1 MITYEKYIRQI
12 KLLNKMIHY
21 YYIRDEPIAS
31 DEEYDLLYKEVLD
44 FENANPDKI
53 LDNSP
58 TQRLAKL
65 PSTNSKFDKLEK
77 VEHIERMWSLE
88 DVFNNEEL
96 QTWVNRI
103 YKNTANNVIFMCDAK
118 FDGASLNL
126 LYENGELVSAA
137 TRGDG
142 SIGEQVLHNARVISS
157 IPLQIPYKNRIEIR
171 GEVVIEKEDFEAINK
186 KRLENNENIFANP
199 RNAASGSLRQLDSKI
214 TKDRKLKF
222 IPWGFGYCE
231 INEDSFIKRLEMIKD
246 FGFIDSGLNIIAKNI
261 DEVESFYQKLVSLRL
276 SYPIML
282 DGMVLRL
289 DSVALQNTLGYTIK
303 TPRFAVAYKFPAL
316 EKVTKILSI
325 TYQVGRSGVVTP
337 VAELESVN
345 IEGAN
350 ISRATLHNFDEI
362 DKKDIRINDYVLIIR
377 SGDVIPKIIK
387 PLVERRNGDE
397 IKISKPLRCPV
408 CNSELLIEDVLIKCQ
423 NLSCK
428 ARVIESI
435 IHFCSKKAMDIVGM
449 GDKIVKFLFDNGL
462 IKNVLDIY
470 SLKYED
476 LEGRDGWGEKKIN
489 NLLDS
494 ITRSKNIALWRLLNA
509 LGIEHIGEGSS
520 KKLSKIF
527 GNKIF
532 SISFEEL
539 ISLDGIGEEMAK
551 SIVLFMQTNSELI
564 TQLLQILTLV
574 DEQKAESSLS
584 NEIIC
589 LTGTMSESRDV
600 ITAKLESLGA
610 SVVSSP
616 SKKTTILVYGEN
628 AGSKLTKAKELGI
641 KILSEQEL
649 NEMISSIQN
658 F

>member
-1 MITYEKYIRQI
+1 MITYGEYIKQI

-58 TQRLAKL
+58 TRRLAKL
-65 PSTNSKFDKLEK
+65 PSKSSKFDKLQK
-77 VEHIERMWSLE
+77 IEHIERMWSLD
-88 DVFNNEEL
+88 DVFNKKEL
-96 QTWVNRI
+96 QTWINRI
-103 YKNTANNVIFMCDAK
+103 YKNISTDVVFMCDAK

-142 SIGEQVLHNARVISS
+142 SIGEQVLHNAKVVSS

-171 GEVVIEKEDFEAINK
+171 GEVIIEKEDFEAINK

-214 TKDRKLKF
+214 TKDRKLRF

-231 INEDSFIKRLEMIKD
+231 INEDSFIKRLEMIKE

-408 CNSELLIEDVLIKCQ
+408 CNSELLIEDILIKCQ

-476 LEGRDGWGEKKIN
+476 LEGRDGWKEKKIN

-539 ISLDGIGEEMAK
+539 IALDGIGEEMAK
-551 SIVLFMQTNSELI
+551 SIVLFMQTNNELI
-564 TQLLQILTLV
+564 TRLLQILTLV

-584 NEIIC
+584 NEVIC
-589 LTGTMSESRDV
+589 LTGTMSESRN
-600 ITAKLESLGA
+600 IIASKLESFGA
-610 SVVSSP
+610 SVVSSL
-616 SKKTTILVYGEN
+616 SKKTTMLVYGEN
-628 AGSKLTKAKELGI
+628 AGSKLIKAKELGI
-641 KILSEQEL
+641 KILSEKEL
-649 NEMISSIQN
+649 NDMIGDAQN
-658 F
+658 L

>member
-1 MITYEKYIRQI
+1 MITYGEYIKQI

-58 TQRLAKL
+58 TRRLAKL
-65 PSTNSKFDKLEK
+65 PSKSSKFDKLQK
-77 VEHIERMWSLE
+77 IEHIERMWSLD
-88 DVFNNEEL
+88 DVFNKKEL
-96 QTWVNRI
+96 QTWINRI
-103 YKNTANNVIFMCDAK
+103 YKNISTDVVFMCDAK

-142 SIGEQVLHNARVISS
+142 SIGEQVLHNARVVSS

-171 GEVVIEKEDFEAINK
+171 GEVIIEKEDFEAINK

-214 TKDRKLKF
+214 TKDRKLRF

-246 FGFIDSGLNIIAKNI
+246 FGFIDSGLNIIAKDI

-387 PLVERRNGDE
+387 PLVERRSGDE

-408 CNSELLIEDVLIKCQ
+408 CNSELLIEDILIKCQ

-539 ISLDGIGEEMAK
+539 IALDGIGEEMAK
-551 SIVLFMQTNSELI
+551 SIVLFMQTNNELI
-564 TQLLQILTLV
+564 TRLLQILTLV

-589 LTGTMSESRDV
+589 LTGTMSESRN
-600 ITAKLESLGA
+600 IIASKLESFGA
-610 SVVSSP
+610 SVVSSL
-616 SKKTTILVYGEN
+616 SKKTTMLVYGEN
-628 AGSKLTKAKELGI
+628 AGSKLIKAKELGI
-641 KILSEQEL
+641 KILSEKEL
-649 NEMISSIQN
+649 NDMIGN
-658 F
+658 A

>member
-1 MITYEKYIRQI
+1 MITYGEYIKQI

-58 TQRLAKL
+58 TRRLAKL
-65 PSTNSKFDKLEK
+65 PSKSSKFDKLQK
-77 VEHIERMWSLE
+77 IEHIERMWSLD
-88 DVFNNEEL
+88 DVFNKKEL
-96 QTWVNRI
+96 QTWINRI
-103 YKNTANNVIFMCDAK
+103 YKNISTDVVFMCDAK

-142 SIGEQVLHNARVISS
+142 SIGEQVLHNARVVSS

-171 GEVVIEKEDFEAINK
+171 GEVIIEKEDFEAINK

-214 TKDRKLKF
+214 TKDRKLRF

-231 INEDSFIKRLEMIKD
+231 INEDSFIKRLEMIKE
-246 FGFIDSGLNIIAKNI
+246 FGFIDSGLNVIAKNI

-408 CNSELLIEDVLIKCQ
+408 CNSELLIEDILIKCQ

-476 LEGRDGWGEKKIN
+476 LEGRDGWKEKKIN

-539 ISLDGIGEEMAK
+539 IALDGIGEEMAK
-551 SIVLFMQTNSELI
+551 SIVLFMQTNNELI
-564 TQLLQILTLV
+564 TRLLQILTLV
-574 DEQKAESSLS
+574 DEQKAESSIS
-584 NEIIC
+584 NEVIC
-589 LTGTMSESRDV
+589 LTGTMSESRN
-600 ITAKLESLGA
+600 IIASKLESFGA
-610 SVVSSP
+610 SVVSSL
-616 SKKTTILVYGEN
+616 SKKTTMLVYGEN
-628 AGSKLTKAKELGI
+628 AGSKLIKAKELGI
-641 KILSEQEL
+641 KILSEKEL
-649 NEMISSIQN
+649 NDMIGNAQN
-658 F
+658 L

>member
-1 MITYEKYIRQI
+1 MITYGEYIKQI

-58 TQRLAKL
+58 TRRLAKL
-65 PSTNSKFDKLEK
+65 PSKSSKFDKLQK
-77 VEHIERMWSLE
+77 IEHIERMWSLD
-88 DVFNNEEL
+88 DVFNKKEL
-96 QTWVNRI
+96 QTWINRI
-103 YKNTANNVIFMCDAK
+103 YKNISTDVVFMCDAK

-142 SIGEQVLHNARVISS
+142 SIGEQVLHNAKVVSS

-171 GEVVIEKEDFEAINK
+171 GEVIIEKEDFEAINK

-214 TKDRKLKF
+214 TKDRKLRF

-231 INEDSFIKRLEMIKD
+231 INEDSFIKRLEMIKE

-408 CNSELLIEDVLIKCQ
+408 CNSELLIEDILIKCQ

-470 SLKYED
+470 SIKYED
-476 LEGRDGWGEKKIN
+476 LEGRDGWKEKKIN

-539 ISLDGIGEEMAK
+539 IALDGIGEEMAK
-551 SIVLFMQTNSELI
+551 SIVLFMQTNNELI
-564 TQLLQILTLV
+564 TRLLQILTLV

-584 NEIIC
+584 NEVIC
-589 LTGTMSESRDV
+589 LTGTMSESRN
-600 ITAKLESLGA
+600 IIASKLESFGA
-610 SVVSSP
+610 SVVSSL
-616 SKKTTILVYGEN
+616 SKKTTMLVYGEN
-628 AGSKLTKAKELGI
+628 AGSKLIKAKELGI
-641 KILSEQEL
+641 KILSEKEL
-649 NEMISSIQN
+649 NDMIGDAQN
-658 F
+658 L